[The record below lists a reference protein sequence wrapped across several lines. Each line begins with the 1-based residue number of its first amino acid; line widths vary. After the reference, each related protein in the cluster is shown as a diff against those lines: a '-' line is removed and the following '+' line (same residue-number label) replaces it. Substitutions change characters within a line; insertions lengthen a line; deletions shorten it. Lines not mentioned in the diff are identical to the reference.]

1 MSKDTALIIGARS
14 DIAISAAHC
23 FAKEGYDIQLAARNK
38 SSLNADKSDIELRYQ
53 VGVSLYNFDALDID
67 SHEHFVSSL
76 PKLPIVAIC
85 AVGYMG
91 VQTKNERDLL
101 AAVNVMRS
109 NFEGPASI
117 LAVLANH
124 FEQRGSGTL
133 VGISSVAGERGRA
146 KNYVYGSAKA
156 GFSAFL
162 FGKYLHNTWLYEF
175 MKKNIIGKYER
186 KIHAYGW
193 LVIVV
198 AAITPIPFSAT
209 CAVVGAVGFKRNKYL
224 FYSLARFLRYAIY
237 GFFIWLAHPF

>member
-1 MSKDTALIIGARS
+1 MSKDTVLIIGARS
-14 DIAISAAHC
+14 DIAISVAHC

-38 SSLNADKSDIELRYQ
+38 SSLDADKSDIELRYQ
-53 VGVSLYNFDALDID
+53 VRVSLYNFDALDID

-117 LAVLANH
+117 LSVLANH

-162 FGKYLHNTWLYEF
+162 SGLRNRLA
-175 MKKNIIGKYER
+175 KKGVHVITVLPGFVATKMTKEISLPSKLTAKPDEVAIAILNAVKKKHNIIYVK
-186 KIHAYGW
+186 K
-193 LVIVV
+193 
-198 AAITPIPFSAT
+198 
-209 CAVVGAVGFKRNKYL
+209 
-224 FYSLARFLRYAIY
+224 
-237 GFFIWLAHPF
+237 IWLLIMKLIRSIPEQFFKKMKL